1 MKLFKCLLLL
11 IFSLRFQAQQ
21 ISMNFSKFAGKSYDF
36 IIFQG
41 TKQKTL
47 IQGVIPDDGK
57 FILNIPK
64 EFATYEGMSRW
75 LITGTKE
82 GGGLDMYIPGHDFS
96 VSCLD
101 SQPNDK
107 NIMYVNNSGNTELN
121 SIYKQQDGILSRY
134 QAMLLATK
142 SYDVSSSYYS
152 LFQSELDKQKQE
164 YMFFQQNLRKRKD
177 YISRFLLILN
187 ITRGMGETLT
197 DSERQ
202 KDKDISRYISQDLDW
217 TSLYTSGHWSE
228 IIESFVSIHTHV
240 LKDDLGFSEDFKMI
254 SDRISSSEIYTDFCE
269 RLTYYL
275 KQLGKDEYIAKIT
288 PIIISSG
295 KLTNYDG
302 TLSEY
307 VNKNASK

>member
-1 MKLFKCLLLL
+1 MKLFKFLLLL
-11 IFSLRFQAQQ
+11 LFSLKLQSQQ
-21 ISMNFSKFAGKSYDF
+21 INMNFPKFAGKSYDF

-47 IQGVIPDDGK
+47 IQGVIRDDGK

-64 EFATYEGMSRW
+64 EFAPYEGMSRW

-101 SQPNDK
+101 SEPNDK
-107 NIMYVNNSGNTELN
+107 NIVYVNNSGNTELN
-121 SIYKQQDGILSRY
+121 SIYKQQGEILSRY

-152 LFQSELDKQKQE
+152 LFKSELDKQKQE
-164 YMFFQQNLRKRKD
+164 YMVFQEALKNREN
-177 YISRFLLILN
+177 YISRLLLILN
-187 ITRGMGETLT
+187 ITRGMGGVLT
-197 DSERQ
+197 DSEYQ
-202 KDKDISRYISQDLDW
+202 NGKDISGYISRNLDW
-217 TSLYTSGHWSE
+217 NSLYTSGHWSE
-228 IIESFVSIHTHV
+228 VIEGFVNIHALV
-240 LKDDLGFSEDFKMI
+240 LKDSLGVSEDFKMI
-254 SDRISSSEIYTDFCE
+254 SDRISSPEIYTDFCE

-275 KQLGKDEYIAKIT
+275 KQLGKDEYIAKIA

-307 VNKNASK
+307 FNKNVSK